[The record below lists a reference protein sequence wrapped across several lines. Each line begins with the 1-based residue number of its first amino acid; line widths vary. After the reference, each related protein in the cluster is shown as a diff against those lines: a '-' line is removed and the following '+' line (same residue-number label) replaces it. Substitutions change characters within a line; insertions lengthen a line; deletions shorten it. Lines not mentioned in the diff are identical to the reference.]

1 MTIYLYGRFFSL
13 SVKNLYSFEQN
24 YNITISYL
32 NYNNAIIL
40 KSISNILLVHKL
52 ILTGT
57 YC

>member
-13 SVKNLYSFEQN
+13 SVKNYYAFEQN

-57 YC
+57 YS